1 MNYVN
6 SSDNKFFKEICSLK
20 NKKYRYLNKIFLIE
34 GVRFAQ
40 EAIKNSCKIKYIV
53 VSESKLDYLNEKFKF
68 NECEFKL
75 IVFSEKLFSKI
86 KQTENPQGI
95 IVCVEMEEVCK
106 QFNFKEG
113 IYFLIDKIQ
122 DPGNLGTII
131 RTAVAV
137 GALGVIIVKG
147 TVDIYNDKFLRAT
160 MGAIFKI
167 NIYHVDNYSF
177 LNEFLKNDFKIV
189 LADSYSNNVCY
200 NEDLTGKIILSVGNE
215 GNGIS
220 DEIKN
225 FPYVVDVCIPMN
237 NDLESLN
244 VAQALSII
252 AFEHVRQCRFK

>member
-1 MNYVN
+1 MNYVD
-6 SSDNKFFKEICSLK
+6 SSSNKIFKEICSLK
-20 NKKYRYLNKIFLIE
+20 NKKYRYLNNSFLIE
-34 GVRFAQ
+34 GLRFAQ

-53 VSESKLDYLNEKFKF
+53 VNENKLNYLNEKIKF
-68 NECEFKL
+68 DEYGFKL

-86 KQTENPQGI
+86 KQTENTQGI
-95 IVCVEMEEVCK
+95 IVCLEMDRACK

-137 GALGVIIVKG
+137 GALGLIIVKG
-147 TVDIYNDKFLRAT
+147 TVDIYNDKVLRAT

-167 NIYHVDNYSF
+167 NIYYVDNYSF
-177 LNEFLKNDFKIV
+177 LNEFSKNDFKIV
-189 LADSYSNNVCY
+189 LADSYSDNICY
-200 NEDLTGKIILSVGNE
+200 NEDLTGRIVLLVGNE
-215 GNGIS
+215 GNGVS
-220 DEIKN
+220 NEIKN
-225 FPYVVDVCIPMN
+225 FPCVVDVCIPME

-252 AFEHVRQCRFK
+252 AFEYVRQNRFK